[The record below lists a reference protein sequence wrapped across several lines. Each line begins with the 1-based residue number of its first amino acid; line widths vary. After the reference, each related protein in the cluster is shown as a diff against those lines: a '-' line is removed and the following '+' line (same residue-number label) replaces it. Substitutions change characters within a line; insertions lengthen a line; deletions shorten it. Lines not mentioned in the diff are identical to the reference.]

1 MIDFTQIIISLVG
14 GVFSIASVALVGLIN
29 SRMKDKQ
36 AADVLSAAVTNSLG
50 AMRQAAEGAV
60 TAAAPKASLPG
71 MSAAMSLGVGYVLD
85 HAGEEAKR
93 FGIGPEAIADK
104 INARLGNAKLAS
116 DIGAVPVHEVSTSL
130 GKTGA

>member
-14 GVFSIASVALVGLIN
+14 GVFSVASVALVGLIN

-50 AMRQAAEGAV
+50 AMRQAAEKTV
-60 TAAAPKASLPG
+60 TEISPRVDTFG
-71 MSAAMSLGVGYVLD
+71 MGKDMKIGVAYVLD
-85 HAGEEAKR
+85 HAGTEAKR
-93 FGIGPEAIADK
+93 FGIGPEAIAEK